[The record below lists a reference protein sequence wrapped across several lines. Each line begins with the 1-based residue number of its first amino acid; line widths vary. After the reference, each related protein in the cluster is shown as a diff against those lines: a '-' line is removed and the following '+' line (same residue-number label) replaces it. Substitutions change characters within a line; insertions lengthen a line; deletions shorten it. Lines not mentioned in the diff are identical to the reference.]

1 MDDIMKIVKSLED
14 SGLLTKGV
22 SETVKNEAK
31 EQSGGFL
38 SLLLGTLGASL
49 LEHLLTG
56 NGVKR
61 SKTLVTRGNILGRG
75 VIGGKEIEQA
85 RILNAALSFDEFWK
99 KYYQNE
105 TKFNGV
111 YSRNNLTLLSLGVGV
126 VRGYLCLWQI

>member
-1 MDDIMKIVKSLED
+1 MKTLIISNEEMDDIMKIVKSLED

-49 LEHLLTG
+49 LEHLLIG

-85 RILNAALSFDEFWK
+85 RILNAALSFDEF
-99 KYYQNE
+99 
-105 TKFNGV
+105 
-111 YSRNNLTLLSLGVGV
+111 
-126 VRGYLCLWQI
+126 